1 MGSQSVMGYVGTR
14 LSSIWRK
21 ENFTAV
27 GRPEE
32 ITANGKFFRV
42 KPANFAVQDV
52 IFFALFSI
60 FIFALIFFLVEQRMF
75 TFFVG
80 NGMEI
85 QIALAHKSRRCSPS
99 GENLGSSLASG
110 DEVSCTAVPVSRL

>member
-21 ENFTAV
+21 RIS
-27 GRPEE
+27 RPSGDQKKLLRTESSSD
-32 ITANGKFFRV
+32 V
-42 KPANFAVQDV
+42 KPVNFAVQDV

-80 NGMEI
+80 NGMEHRDCACA
-85 QIALAHKSRRCSPS
+85 QRLGVCRRAKIS
-99 GENLGSSLASG
+99 GPRWHREM
-110 DEVSCTAVPVSRL
+110 R